1 MEKVKAYFSKI
12 DINFK
17 YLLIIGIV
25 ILSPVIYNSIR
36 IFWIVEQGENSLAM
50 THFSTYLQ
58 MTVEILGAFLLIPL
72 FTYKKE
78 EYKENS
84 LTLFVSI
91 SATMLVFVVFSLI
104 TAGILINPMAEL
116 NPSESKDLIVKY
128 MIFQSLTWVLIVYEQ
143 YLLVDFIIEKNISKA
158 LVFCVLSLSLKIIL
172 DVLML
177 SSIAIV
183 NTNIASISISSF
195 ISSLIIV
202 IVLVLMHLYKLWNE
216 DNLKIDAFNFE
227 QLKNYY
233 IRGVVPAVELLI
245 RNLCYSLVTLQ
256 ALLMLGEGDWN
267 AYNMGGYIYWVII
280 FKITSIFDYYLLSD
294 LSERSDYVVTRLV
307 SFAVV
312 ESTIITLLGITL
324 SLTYLPSLIG
334 GESYYDKAI
343 LLSLVNIPIML
354 LIAIQNVFKLDL
366 ITKNKYSYV
375 LFGALVNLF
384 LLYTPLIVI
393 IYFTPITI
401 TFWANVAIF
410 GISCFIP
417 SAITLLSSL
426 YLNLYRKESKL
437 NE

>member
-1 MEKVKAYFSKI
+1 MEKVKAYFNKI

-84 LTLFVSI
+84 LTIFVSI
-91 SATMLVFVVFSLI
+91 SATMLVFIVFSLI
-104 TAGILINPMAEL
+104 TAGILINPMVEL
-116 NPSESKDLIVKY
+116 NPSESRDLIVKY

-177 SSIAIV
+177 SSISIV

-307 SFAVV
+307 SFAIV
-312 ESTIITLLGITL
+312 ESIIITLLGITL

-334 GESYYDKAI
+334 GESHYDKAI

-375 LFGALVNLF
+375 LLGALVNLF

-417 SAITLLSSL
+417 STITLLSSL